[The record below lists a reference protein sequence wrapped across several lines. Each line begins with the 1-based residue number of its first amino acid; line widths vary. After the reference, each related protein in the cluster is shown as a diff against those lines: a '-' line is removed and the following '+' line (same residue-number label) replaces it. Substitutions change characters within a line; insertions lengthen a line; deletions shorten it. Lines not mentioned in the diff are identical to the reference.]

1 MVDFRKQLEKQRM
14 AKHNPK
20 STPAKSAP
28 TKKADPAPPAKQQLA
43 KTQPKPLATSAVNLE
58 EDSGA
63 GQEGMDRKD
72 YAIPQIVILQDLSP
86 QVKKTEQGYIKGAE
100 IGEICDPISERLWAG
115 DKGVLFIPISYRR
128 AHVEWKPRKAGGGFV
143 ADHGPDDSILKQC
156 KPDDKGAQFLPNGN
170 QIKQTAEYFGFIIDD
185 EDGSHQPYILRM
197 SGSQLKK
204 SRRLNTMIN
213 QLRFTKADGT
223 GTFNPAMFA
232 RSYRLTTEPERND
245 QGSWFGW
252 KITPDKNT
260 LDLENGE
267 AIYMDAR
274 SFRDKVN
281 SGEVQA
287 APPAYAGDGGG
298 STEEADDAPM

>member
-1 MVDFRKQLEKQRM
+1 M
-14 AKHNPK
+14 AKPNPK
-20 STPAKSAP
+20 NAPAKTSAP
-28 TKKADPAPPAKQQLA
+28 AKKADPAPPAKKQQVA
-43 KTQPKPLATSAVNLE
+43 KVQPQALSTQIAPNLE

-72 YAIPQIVILQDLSP
+72 YAIPQVVILQDLSP

-100 IGEICDPISERLWAG
+100 IGEICDPISERLWSG
-115 DKGVLFIPISYRR
+115 DTGVLFIPISYRR

-156 KPDDKGAQFLPNGN
+156 RPDDKGAQILPNGN
-170 QIKQTAEYFGFIIDD
+170 QIKQTAEYFGFIID

-204 SRRLNTMIN
+204 SRRFNTMIN
-213 QLRFTKADGT
+213 QLRFPKSDGT

-232 RSYRLTTEPERND
+232 RAYRLTTEPERND

-252 KITPDKNT
+252 KVTPDENT
-260 LDLENGE
+260 LDLDNGQ
-267 AIYMDAR
+267 AIYVDAR
-274 SFRDKVN
+274 SFRDKVA

-287 APPAYAGDGGG
+287 APPAYTGDGGG
-298 STEEADDAPM
+298 HTEEADDAPM